1 MQPDIGEKWGTKDQN
16 LVSLDIIENI
26 IWKICL
32 YAYVL
37 MNYVSRLS
45 WLFTETLTQWNILN
59 KYARKKKWTNL
70 VE

>member
-26 IWKICL
+26 ICL

-37 MNYVSRLS
+37 MNYVNRLP
-45 WLFTETLTQWNILN
+45 WLFTEKLTQ
-59 KYARKKKWTNL
+59 
-70 VE
+70 